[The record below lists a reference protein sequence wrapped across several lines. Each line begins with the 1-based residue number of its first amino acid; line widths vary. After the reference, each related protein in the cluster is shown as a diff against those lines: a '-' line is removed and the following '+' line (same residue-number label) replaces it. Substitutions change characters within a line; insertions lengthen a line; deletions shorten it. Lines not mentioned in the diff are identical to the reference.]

1 MKVKNDLR
9 TRKIALNALTVV
21 FTVISLVYVFP
32 VLMVLLNSFK
42 GNTFVKTDTGSD
54 FKNKALLRIG
64 SVVRYILGDYSVDK
78 KVLAVS
84 LFGCAAVFFKES
96 AYNGQITEFHDSLR
110 MVNYLMISTV

>member
-42 GNTFVKTDTGSD
+42 GNTFVKTET
-54 FKNKALLRIG
+54 FA
-64 SVVRYILGDYSVDK
+64 
-78 KVLAVS
+78 
-84 LFGCAAVFFKES
+84 FGGGATKTLTQYKTCS
-96 AYNGQITEFHDSLR
+96 
-110 MVNYLMISTV
+110 